1 MLYLNTDLPALH
13 QLRTEGVPI
22 ASGHH
27 DAALNVWM
35 LNLMPL
41 KCATELDLCRMLA
54 ASGIEVNLTLVK
66 FPGQTYKSTPQAYV
80 EAHYLDLDS
89 AMLRHT
95 IDGLIITG
103 APLENIPFEAVRYWE
118 DLCCLM
124 TWSTTHTRSTLN
136 ICWAAQAALY
146 FHHRV
151 PKHPLA
157 AKMFGV
163 FPQTVYRPDHPLMQG
178 LGTAFPMPHSRHTE
192 VQREALPPEIE
203 VLAGGGKSGLGIL
216 ADAMRRQ
223 VFAIGHLEYEPLTL
237 DGEYRRDLAKG
248 LPILPPENY
257 YFDDCPDR
265 GVDFSWRTA
274 ALQFYKNWLTTLRPA
289 L

>member
-1 MLYLNTDLPALH
+1 MLYLNTELPALH
-13 QLRTEGVPI
+13 QLRTEGLPI
-22 ASGHH
+22 ARGHH

-66 FPGQTYKSTPQAYV
+66 FPGQTYRSTPQAYV

-103 APLENIPFEAVRYWE
+103 APLENIPFEAVRYWK

-136 ICWAAQAALY
+136 ICWAAQAAL
-146 FHHRV
+146 
-151 PKHPLA
+151 
-157 AKMFGV
+157 
-163 FPQTVYRPDHPLMQG
+163 
-178 LGTAFPMPHSRHTE
+178 
-192 VQREALPPEIE
+192 
-203 VLAGGGKSGLGIL
+203 
-216 ADAMRRQ
+216 
-223 VFAIGHLEYEPLTL
+223 
-237 DGEYRRDLAKG
+237 
-248 LPILPPENY
+248 
-257 YFDDCPDR
+257 
-265 GVDFSWRTA
+265 
-274 ALQFYKNWLTTLRPA
+274 
-289 L
+289 